1 MLQPY
6 IDRPHQLRN
15 TIVRRRIM
23 KYRIYLLRKS
33 FFQLHCRFSA
43 CCDSESN
50 HSVLGHRKNVA
61 EELHGMDS
69 VTGWLPVWRSTL
81 TRMELGKN
89 HGHPATNVSVSSVV
103 LPIGYVLLPIC
114 RKDLEESFGMRCD
127 SASGPSFCDALN
139 HFCHDSWSSLT
150 SHSRCPK
157 DKRNHLQQ
165 KIYYNIRIQT
175 LPEVRNFT
183 FSLAATLSHMAWY
196 GLFL

>member
-15 TIVRRRIM
+15 TIVRCRIM

-69 VTGWLPVWRSTL
+69 VTGWLPVWRSAL
-81 TRMELGKN
+81 TRMKLGRITGIQLQTSLWVLSSSLLLLCFAADLPQ
-89 HGHPATNVSVSSVV
+89 GHWKILWNAMWLSFGAEFLRCVEP
-103 LPIGYVLLPIC
+103 LLP
-114 RKDLEESFGMRCD
+114 
-127 SASGPSFCDALN
+127 
-139 HFCHDSWSSLT
+139 WSSLT
-150 SHSRCPK
+150 SHSRCPTGQQSNWHKQSSHWIAFFLQVCLK
-157 DKRNHLQQ
+157 DHRNHLPQ
-165 KIYYNIRIQT
+165 KI
-175 LPEVRNFT
+175 
-183 FSLAATLSHMAWY
+183 
-196 GLFL
+196 